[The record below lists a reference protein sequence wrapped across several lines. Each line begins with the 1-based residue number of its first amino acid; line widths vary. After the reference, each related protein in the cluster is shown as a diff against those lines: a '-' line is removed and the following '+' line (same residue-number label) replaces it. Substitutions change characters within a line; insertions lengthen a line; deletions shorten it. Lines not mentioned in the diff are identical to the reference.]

1 MMACAADDTGTAWT
15 VRPSS
20 DPITP
25 YQITNYSDVVNRTLA
40 GSYAIDETGLMVLE
54 ATGNKTGAVM
64 STAGEYTVEFANST
78 NKIAVKLVVVRKQ
91 TSY

>member
-1 MMACAADDTGTAWT
+1 MACAAGDTGTAWT

-25 YQITNYSDVVNRTLA
+25 YKITNYSDVVNPTLT
-40 GSYAIDETGLMVLE
+40 GSYAIDETGLIVLE
-54 ATGNKTGAVM
+54 ATGNKTGGLM